1 MERVMSV
8 EEKIRRA
15 TEIYERRKQG
25 ETRPIAKVKV
35 NNKKDIKLLKKM
47 LIQLLICTS
56 IYLIVY
62 TIQNNQYIFSKDFI
76 TKVNEILS
84 YDTNFPKIYEDIKNY
99 ILALFNKNQE
109 NTTNTQAIG
118 GAQESTNQEQNVENT
133 TKQENSQENQTNE
146 NQTSKVN
153 NLSRRRARHNKH
165 KKYNN
170 IYKTSSRNN

>member
-25 ETRPIAKVKV
+25 ETRPVAKVKV
-35 NNKKDIKLLKKM
+35 NDKKDIKLLKKM

-62 TIQNNQYIFSKDFI
+62 TIQNNKYIFSEDFI
-76 TKVNEILS
+76 SKVNEILS
-84 YDTNFPKIYEDIKNY
+84 YDTNFPKMYEDIKNY
-99 ILALFNKNQE
+99 ILTIFNKEQE
-109 NTTNTQAIG
+109 NTTTNQAIG

-133 TKQENSQENQTNE
+133 IEQENLQENKTSENE
-146 NQTSKVN
+146 MAKAQ
-153 NLSRRRARHNKH
+153 NLSRRRTRYNKC

-170 IYKTSSRNN
+170 IYKTC